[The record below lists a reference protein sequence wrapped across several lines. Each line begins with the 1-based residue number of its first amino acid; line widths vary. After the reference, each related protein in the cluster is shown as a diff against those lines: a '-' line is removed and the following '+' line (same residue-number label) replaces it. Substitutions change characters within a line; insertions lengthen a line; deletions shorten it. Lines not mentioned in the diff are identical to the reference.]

1 MNNHQGG
8 RFMDG
13 FILGL
18 LVGGIAVFLFGTE
31 KGKKVL
37 KVLKEEGV
45 FDFEEERVAKILP
58 NVKKKAEEIS
68 EKAKK
73 KIEETLEEV
82 SEFDDLNEEASN
94 GHSSQKSPVRRFFK
108 RK

>member
-1 MNNHQGG
+1 
-8 RFMDG
+8 MDG

-37 KVLKEEGV
+37 KALREEGV

-58 NVKKKAEEIS
+58 SVKKKAEEFS

-82 SEFDDLNEEASN
+82 SEFEDLNEEVAN
-94 GHSSQKSPVRRFFK
+94 GHSSPKSPVRRFFK